1 MDTRRIPTTCLVT
14 AKGTSKINQYR
25 RERKLHSSK
34 DGTEVMLYTDEVHR
48 RRVVVK
54 AVRRNNTQDKVKAF
68 KKKVACNNDPPSS
81 QQSIERE
88 ISILKA
94 CQHPCHV
101 QLLEVIDDVS
111 KDRVYL
117 ALEYL
122 SGGQVQWEEN
132 GRPTLMVDQCRR
144 VLRDV
149 IIGLEYLHYH
159 GIIHRDIKPANIM
172 WCENRTYVKIIDYGI
187 SHFSESRLQVP
198 SSHMD
203 VVRQCPSFKE
213 NDLLKVRGTGYF
225 FAPEVVWYP
234 SDMTPF
240 TSCESIV
247 DQSSP
252 TTVSSSIH
260 RPPVTEAVDIWCLG
274 VTAFCFF
281 FGRFPFNPPG
291 GGQHNLN
298 KEILERD
305 WPVASTMCAD
315 DVPTG
320 GDASRDVDGHVLSM
334 LNQMLQKDPTQRIEL
349 SALKRHNW
357 ILDGIHQPEAWL
369 ALTSPSKLYARPTTW
384 FRRSLSALQNLLP
397 GVTKS

>member
-1 MDTRRIPTTCLVT
+1 MPPRFTRCHYWVGVPLVT
-14 AKGTSKINQYR
+14 PI
-25 RERKLHSSK
+25 LLPPIIL
-34 DGTEVMLYTDEVHR
+34 MLRIV
-48 RRVVVK
+48 
-54 AVRRNNTQDKVKAF
+54 
-68 KKKVACNNDPPSS
+68 
-81 QQSIERE
+81 
-88 ISILKA
+88 
-94 CQHPCHV
+94 
-101 QLLEVIDDVS
+101 
-111 KDRVYL
+111 
-117 ALEYL
+117 
-122 SGGQVQWEEN
+122 
-132 GRPTLMVDQCRR
+132 
-144 VLRDV
+144 
-149 IIGLEYLHYH
+149 HYH

-240 TSCESIV
+240 TSSESIV

-334 LNQMLQKDPTQRIEL
+334 LNQMLQKDPAQRIEL
-349 SALKRHNW
+349 SALKVRHTSSFLSVNLI
-357 ILDGIHQPEAWL
+357 ILFCSG
-369 ALTSPSKLYARPTTW
+369 TTGYW
-384 FRRSLSALQNLLP
+384 TGFINLKR
-397 GVTKS
+397 G